1 MSGGSGGS
9 VSSMDQG
16 IRPRRPPRKLRSQGK
31 AERLQQALDAGVDL
45 VTVSRLLG
53 HMSLNS
59 TARYTTPSAQDL
71 EQAVE
76 KLEADYIDPTRAE
89 RR

>member
-1 MSGGSGGS
+1 VAKYARAAGLEN
-9 VSSMDQG
+9 VTPHQ
-16 IRPRRPPRKLRSQGK
+16 LRHSFGK
-31 AERLQQALDAGVDL
+31 QALDAGVDL

-53 HMSLNS
+53 HTSLNT

-76 KLEADYIDPTRAE
+76 KLEADYIDPTGSG